1 MSKAFKCTILLYG
14 ILFYPCI
21 GLFAFDD
28 PDQLIYATEDF
39 APYNYLENGK
49 LKGFSVDLL
58 KIIWQELGI
67 KPQQINVYPWA
78 RAYKM
83 LKDGNN
89 VMLFTTAKTEDRVNL
104 FKWVCPVSANTRT
117 VLISLA
123 KKRPVISSPDE
134 LKNCKIGIVRGDA
147 AEQILLASG
156 FSSDQMDSVS
166 TLVQNIKKLDTGR
179 IDLIAFNEY
188 SFLKYR
194 RQKVLIGITT
204 RRST

>member
-39 APYNYLENGK
+39 APYNYLENGE

-58 KIIWQELGI
+58 KIIWQELRI

-89 VMLFTTAKTEDRVNL
+89 VMLFTTAKTEDRANL
-104 FKWVCPVSANTRT
+104 FKWVCPISVNTRT

-123 KKRPVISSPDE
+123 KNQSAIRSLDE
-134 LKNCKIGIVRGDA
+134 LKKCKIGIVRGDA

-166 TLVQNIKKLDTGR
+166 TLVQNIKNWIRAGSTLLLST
-179 IDLIAFNEY
+179 NTV
-188 SFLKYR
+188 FLKYR
-194 RQKVLIGITT
+194 RQKVLIVITT